1 MFFNPESLSVNLIV
15 TVLVIV
21 MVFVLPWADRYF
33 CRKLGISISDG
44 ISTNPDADRLLRRR
58 KQLLIIMFGIYL
70 LAVAYVTFLSRSA
83 SKDYRINS
91 NELLQDFR
99 RSFYIDFGLLD
110 IINILMTEGP
120 RSALEHIH
128 IVSTGGIAQVL
139 MNIAMLIPMGYLL
152 PYIFDWF
159 RRDVSRRTIP
169 VCFLTSVFIE
179 NVQLLT
185 RTGLYD
191 MDDIITNT
199 LGGIIGQA
207 FYITVAYVN
216 THPNWRSEIR
226 SRRKWRRSARKKPVY
241 PFMDKIHMMR
251 ATVYTTDIE
260 GTRKFFSEDLGFF
273 LFHEQ
278 TDDKET
284 RLLYECG
291 GTQVEIIPSAK
302 GTAVPAQQ
310 ITIAANN
317 SERIR
322 KRLEESEIPVSEY
335 ALDPYTG
342 LRTFSIESPE
352 GVKITFIEE

>member
-83 SKDYRINS
+83 SEDYRINS

-260 GTRKFFSEDLGFF
+260 GTR
-273 LFHEQ
+273 
-278 TDDKET
+278 
-284 RLLYECG
+284 LLYECG
-291 GTQVEIIPSAK
+291 GTQVEIIPAAK

>member
-1 MFFNPESLSVNLIV
+1 
-15 TVLVIV
+15 
-21 MVFVLPWADRYF
+21 
-33 CRKLGISISDG
+33 
-44 ISTNPDADRLLRRR
+44 
-58 KQLLIIMFGIYL
+58 
-70 LAVAYVTFLSRSA
+70 
-83 SKDYRINS
+83 
-91 NELLQDFR
+91 
-99 RSFYIDFGLLD
+99 
-110 IINILMTEGP
+110 
-120 RSALEHIH
+120 
-128 IVSTGGIAQVL
+128 
-139 MNIAMLIPMGYLL
+139 
-152 PYIFDWF
+152 
-159 RRDVSRRTIP
+159 
-169 VCFLTSVFIE
+169 
-179 NVQLLT
+179 
-185 RTGLYD
+185 
-191 MDDIITNT
+191 
-199 LGGIIGQA
+199 
-207 FYITVAYVN
+207 
-216 THPNWRSEIR
+216 
-226 SRRKWRRSARKKPVY
+226 
-241 PFMDKIHMMR
+241 MDKIHMMR

-291 GTQVEIIPSAK
+291 GTQVEIIPAAK